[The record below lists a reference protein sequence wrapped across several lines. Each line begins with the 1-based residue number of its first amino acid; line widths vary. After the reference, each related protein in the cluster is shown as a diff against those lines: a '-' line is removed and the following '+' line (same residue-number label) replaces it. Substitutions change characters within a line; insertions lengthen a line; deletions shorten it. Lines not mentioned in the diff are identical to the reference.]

1 MDSDK
6 TSSDN
11 EESALI
17 QGVEDGEFTTYIS
30 TRDVITV
37 PTSVY
42 SVTPLTTA
50 DVPLDHAAVAGD
62 QGQEMTV
69 KHELNPQEY
78 VSNVY
83 VKDERDYDDLEEK
96 CQAAIPIKILY
107 TMPSTSSSLNALR
120 EPSPSSHHVIETV
133 PIDNEEPEM
142 MEGTSIEGLHQMSSI
157 IPNAP
162 DSLVSDVK
170 TEIHGVELGVEPY
183 PEVNSDPS
191 GSPPEGDDADK
202 DVDKDG
208 DSDKPKK
215 QRRQRTHFTSQ
226 QLQELESLFARNRY
240 PDMSTR
246 EEIAMWT
253 NLTEARVRVWFKNRR
268 AKWRKRERNQMNDMQ
283 RFPGFPGMTTYEPS
297 LYGSV
302 GDYSKTGYAW
312 PGMSPSSLSG
322 SLKTSLTPGV
332 SFPWPSIPNPL
343 AQSPTQLFQH
353 NMAVTSQAAGLTN
366 PSMSLNS
373 LGSAVSNGYST
384 SSPTGLAASPYAALG
399 YSS

>member
-1 MDSDK
+1 MDSDR

-11 EESALI
+11 EESTLI
-17 QGVEDGEFTTYIS
+17 QGVNDGAFTTYIS
-30 TRDVITV
+30 SRDVITV

-50 DVPLDHAAVAGD
+50 DVSLDHAAAVGD
-62 QGQEMTV
+62 PGNHEMTV
-69 KHELNPQEY
+69 KHELNQEY

-96 CQAAIPIKILY
+96 CQGAIPIKILY
-107 TMPSTSSSLNALR
+107 TMPSTSSSLSSLR
-120 EPSPSSHHVIETV
+120 EPSPTHHIIETV
-133 PIDNEEPEM
+133 PIDNEAEDEKD
-142 MEGTSIEGLHQMSSI
+142 E
-157 IPNAP
+157 
-162 DSLVSDVK
+162 DKV
-170 TEIHGVELGVEPY
+170 
-183 PEVNSDPS
+183 
-191 GSPPEGDDADK
+191 DD
-202 DVDKDG
+202 DG
-208 DSDKPKK
+208 KPKK

-297 LYGSV
+297 IYGSV
-302 GDYSKTGYAW
+302 GDYSKAGYW
-312 PGMSPSSLSG
+312 PSMTPGSLSSSLKS
-322 SLKTSLTPGV
+322 SLTPGV

-366 PSMSLNS
+366 PAMSLNS
-373 LGSAVSNGYST
+373 LGSAVSNGYSA
-384 SSPTGLAASPYAALG
+384 SVSPTGLASPYAALG

>member
-133 PIDNEEPEM
+133 PIDN
-142 MEGTSIEGLHQMSSI
+142 
-157 IPNAP
+157 
-162 DSLVSDVK
+162 
-170 TEIHGVELGVEPY
+170 
-183 PEVNSDPS
+183 
-191 GSPPEGDDADK
+191 EGDDADK